1 MMLLR
6 VLLMGMLSMSALG
19 ILFFQG
25 IEFIQAVFQVIVKK

>member
-1 MMLLR
+1 MILLR

-25 IEFIQAVFQVIVKK
+25 SEFIQAVLQLMVKK